1 MFCRPLKTSCRLL
14 AALVLVA
21 ASSVAFGHSMDHEI
35 ATAEAQVL
43 SLSHPFGQQP
53 VFVPY
58 QIFAPDSE
66 VAFQNGRTDALGRIS
81 FLPDRPGRWRVVVTT
96 EDGHGLEVR
105 VRVDEALAVAE
116 IEGPARGSLVNILA
130 GVGYLLGLAGLLI
143 LWRKRKK
150 DDAHP

>member
-1 MFCRPLKTSCRLL
+1 MSRRSLQMPCRLL
-14 AALVLVA
+14 VA
-21 ASSVAFGHSMDHEI
+21 ATLIGVSSLALGHRMDHEI
-35 ATAEAQVL
+35 ATAQAQVL

-53 VFVPY
+53 VFEPY

-105 VRVDEALAVAE
+105 VRVDEALAVTAV
-116 IEGPARGSLVNILA
+116 EGPARNRLVNILA

-143 LWRKRKK
+143 LWRTRTK
-150 DDAHP
+150 DHAHP